1 MYVSRLDIITLVLS
15 VNRSSFVQSS
25 VAVRKYCEELLILSI
40 HDMTR
45 NVQRL

>member
-15 VNRSSFVQSS
+15 VNGSSFVQSS
-25 VAVRKYCEELLILSI
+25 VAIRKYCEALLILSI